1 MLGSL
6 LVENVWFSLALWSGL
21 YVSDY
26 VLTLWASRLYQADA
40 KSHVVIKGS
49 LEITPYFQQDIDAQK
64 PVSARFIR
72 ALLFSGLTIALA
84 WLVAVRLAR
93 LPQAFSFLVGAL
105 VLLEATAHIRHVRNI
120 VFLKTLRDLHTL
132 KGQIEY
138 PRWLSLK
145 LSSVEILGF
154 AALFFLVFA
163 VTGDWFFLG
172 GAASCLL
179 TGLKHLDWAR
189 KGDRHR
195 RSGTASGTASA
206 GAVGQ
211 ESTRD

>member
-1 MLGSL
+1 LLGSL
-6 LVENVWFSLALWSGL
+6 LVDNVWFSLALWSGL

-26 VLTLWASRLYQADA
+26 VLTLWAARLYQADA
-40 KSHVVIKGS
+40 KSHVVLKGS
-49 LEITPYFQQDIDAQK
+49 LEITPYFQQDVDALK
-64 PVSARFIR
+64 PLSTRFIR

-84 WLVAVRLAR
+84 WLLAVRLAG
-93 LPQAFSFLVGAL
+93 LPQAFSLLVGAL
-105 VLLEATAHIRHVRNI
+105 ILLEATAHIRHVRNI

-154 AALFFLVFA
+154 AALFLLAFA

-172 GAASCLL
+172 GVASCLL
-179 TGLKHLDWAR
+179 TGLKHLDWAGKAGR
-189 KGDRHR
+189 DH
-195 RSGTASGTASA
+195 RSGAANSTSRVEAA
-206 GAVGQ
+206 GQ
-211 ESTRD
+211 ESTGD